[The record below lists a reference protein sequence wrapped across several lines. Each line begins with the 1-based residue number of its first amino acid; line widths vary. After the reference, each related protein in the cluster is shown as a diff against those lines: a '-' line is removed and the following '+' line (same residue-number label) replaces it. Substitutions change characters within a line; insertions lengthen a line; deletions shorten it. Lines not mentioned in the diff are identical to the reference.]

1 MCPQP
6 QAQLSLSGTRCL
18 SSRVMLAMHC
28 PPQGPRRPPRT
39 SLDQTPRPDH
49 ICMASGVRTVIEHPG
64 CPGCRAR
71 RGGAVLS
78 PPLSARSASIPP
90 LVALGE
96 ADGTELPP
104 PRGKGCFWPGV
115 PPAVGTPYPRKG
127 YSWLFYKYIYIFC
140 SKVLLPHV
148 RAGAPGIARI
158 PKPGWSQGQ
167 CPGGSHPTLGVL
179 LLH

>member
-1 MCPQP
+1 M
-6 QAQLSLSGTRCL
+6 SLSGTRCL

-71 RGGAVLS
+71 RGGTVLS

-90 LVALGE
+90 RWLWEKRMARSSPRPGERAASGLGSRRPWE
-96 ADGTELPP
+96 PP
-104 PRGKGCFWPGV
+104 TPGRVTPGCFINI
-115 PPAVGTPYPRKG
+115 
-127 YSWLFYKYIYIFC
+127 YIYIFC